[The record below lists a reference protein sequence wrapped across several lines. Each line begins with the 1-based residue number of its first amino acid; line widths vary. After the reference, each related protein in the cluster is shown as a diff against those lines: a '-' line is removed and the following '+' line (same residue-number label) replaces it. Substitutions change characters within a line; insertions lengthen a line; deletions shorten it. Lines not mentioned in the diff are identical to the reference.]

1 MQQPQNVYEVK
12 FPDKF
17 LWGAATASYQ
27 VEGAARDDGRGPSVW
42 DMFSRTSG
50 KVYGGHT
57 GDVACDHYH
66 RWQEDIGIMQQLGL
80 QGYRFSVAWPR
91 IQPEGTGKPNP
102 KGLDFYDKLVDG
114 LLKANIVP
122 YVTLFHWD
130 LPYEL
135 HCRGGWLNRE
145 IADWFADYTRIV
157 VGKLGDR
164 VNHWMT
170 LNEPQVFGVIGY
182 RDGVHAPGE
191 KYDVPEMLRLIHV
204 ILLAHGKSVQAIR
217 AAGGS
222 NSQIGWAHAGG
233 VRIPASGDPADTG
246 AAGRAMFSITKPDL
260 WANTWWLDPV
270 MRGTYPAD
278 GLKVYEKH
286 MPVFPDGDMKIIRQ
300 KMDFLGCNIYHG
312 QIIKA
317 GPGGEPHVVPLPVG
331 HPITAIKWPVTPESL
346 YWGPRFFF
354 ERYNLPI
361 YITENGLSNQDWV
374 ALDGKVHDPQRID
387 YTRRHLIEL
396 ARAIQDGVDID
407 GYFHWSLLDNFE
419 WAEGYKE
426 RFGLVYVDYP
436 TGKRVLKDSAYW
448 YSRTIGS
455 NGKNLELPRYGEGA
469 GG

>member
-1 MQQPQNVYEVK
+1 MQQPEKVYEVT

-27 VEGAARDDGRGPSVW
+27 VEGAAREDGRGLSVW
-42 DMFSRTSG
+42 DMFCRTPG
-50 KVYGGHT
+50 KVHGGHT

-66 RWQEDIGIMQQLGL
+66 RWKEDIGIMQQIGL
-80 QGYRFSVAWPR
+80 QVYRFSVAWPR
-91 IQPEGTGKPNP
+91 IQPEGIGKPNP

-114 LLKANIVP
+114 LLKAHIMP

-135 HCRGGWLNRE
+135 HCRGGWLNRD

-157 VGKLGDR
+157 VEKLGDR
-164 VNHWMT
+164 VKHWMT
-170 LNEPQVFGVIGY
+170 LNEPAVFGVIGY

-191 KYDVPEMLRLIHV
+191 KYDIPEMLRLIHI
-204 ILLAHGKSVQAIR
+204 ILLAHGKGAQAIR
-217 AAGGS
+217 AAGGAGCHV
-222 NSQIGWAHAGG
+222 GWAHAGG
-233 VRIPASGDPADTG
+233 VRIPASEDAADT
-246 AAGRAMFSITKPDL
+246 AAASRAMFSISRPDL

-270 MRGTYPAD
+270 MLGTYPAD

-286 MPVFPDGDMKIIRQ
+286 LPSFPDGDMRIIRQ

-312 QIIKA
+312 RIVKA
-317 GPGGEPHVVPLPVG
+317 GPGGEPQDVPLPVG
-331 HPITAIKWPVTPESL
+331 HPITAIKWPVTPEAL

-354 ERYNLPI
+354 ERYKLPV

-374 ALDGKVHDPQRID
+374 GLDGKVHDPQRID

-396 ARAIQDGVDID
+396 ARAIQDGVDVD

-419 WAEGYKE
+419 WALGYQM
-426 RFGLVYVDYP
+426 RFGLVHVDFES
-436 TGKRVLKDSAYW
+436 GKRTIKNSARW
-448 YSRTIGS
+448 LREVIRQ
-455 NGKNLELPRYGEGA
+455 NGLTPQPYYCEYRD
-469 GG
+469 

>member
-1 MQQPQNVYEVK
+1 V
-12 FPDKF
+12 F
-17 LWGAATASYQ
+17 
-27 VEGAARDDGRGPSVW
+27 
-42 DMFSRTSG
+42 
-50 KVYGGHT
+50 GGHS

-66 RWQEDIGIMQQLGL
+66 RWQEDIEIMQQMGL
-80 QGYRFSVAWPR
+80 EGYRFSVAWPR
-91 IQPEGTGKPNP
+91 IQPEGTGKPNA

-145 IADWFADYTRIV
+145 IADWFAEYTRIV
-157 VGKLGDR
+157 VEKLSDR
-164 VNHWMT
+164 VKYWMT

-191 KYDVPEMLRLIHV
+191 KYDVPEMLRLIHT
-204 ILLAHGKSVQAIR
+204 ILLSHGKSAQAIR
-217 AAGGS
+217 AAAKS
-222 NSQIGWAHAGG
+222 ESLVGWAHAGG
-233 VRIPASGDPADTG
+233 VRIPASSDPVDI
-246 AAGRAMFSITKPDL
+246 AAASRAMFSITSQDL

-270 MRGTYPAD
+270 MMGSYPAD
-278 GLKVYEKH
+278 GLKVYERH
-286 MPVFPDGDMKIIRQ
+286 MPTFPAGDMKVIHQ
-300 KMDFLGCNIYHG
+300 KMDFIGCNIYHG
-312 QIIKA
+312 QTVRASAK
-317 GPGGEPHVVPLPVG
+317 GEPETVPLPVG
-331 HPITAIKWPVTPESL
+331 HPITAIKWPVTPEAL
-346 YWGPRFFF
+346 YWGPRFFY

-374 ALDGKVHDPQRID
+374 ELDGKVHDPQRID

-396 ARAIQDGVDID
+396 ARAIQDGVDVD

-436 TGKRVLKDSAYW
+436 TGKRVMKDSAYW
-448 YSRTIGS
+448 YGRTIAS
-455 NGKNLELPRYGEGA
+455 NGENLRLPKISGSEC
-469 GG
+469 